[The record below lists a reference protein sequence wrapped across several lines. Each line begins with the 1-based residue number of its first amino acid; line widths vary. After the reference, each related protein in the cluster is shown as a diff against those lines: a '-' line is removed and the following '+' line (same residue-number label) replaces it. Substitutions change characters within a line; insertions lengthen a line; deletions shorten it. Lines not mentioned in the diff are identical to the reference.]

1 MNDIAGRIAIVTG
14 GSKGIGRAIA
24 EALSAE
30 GVHTAICSRHPAEAK
45 EAAAAIAAPGS
56 ARVAGYVC
64 DLRQYS
70 QVRQFISA
78 VVADFGG
85 VDYLINNAGIGIMRP
100 IEELSPDEWHAVIET
115 NLNGVY
121 YCCHEAIPHLKKRGG
136 GFIINI
142 SSLAGTNAF
151 KGGTA
156 YNASKFGLNGFS
168 EALMQDL
175 RYQGIRVSTIMPGSV
190 KTEFGNRRQSPDDDW
205 KTHPEDIA
213 AMVIHLLNH
222 PARSLPSRVE
232 MRPSMPKKS

>member
-1 MNDIAGRIAIVTG
+1 MNDIAGKVAIVTG

-45 EAAAAIAAPGS
+45 AAAAAIAAGGG

-64 DLRQYS
+64 DLRKFV
-70 QVRQFISA
+70 QVRQFVSA
-78 VVADFGG
+78 VVSDFGG
-85 VDYLINNAGIGIMRP
+85 LDYLINNAGIGIMKP
-100 IEELSPDEWHAVIET
+100 IEELHPEEWHAVIET

-121 YCCHEAIPHLKKRGG
+121 YCCHEAIPHLKKRGTG
-136 GFIINI
+136 YIINI
-142 SSLAGTNAF
+142 SSLAAVNAF

-156 YNASKFGLNGFS
+156 YNASKFGLNGFT
-168 EALMQDL
+168 EALMQDV
-175 RYQGIRVSTIMPGSV
+175 RYHGIRVSTIMPGSV
-190 KTEFGNRRQSPDDDW
+190 KTDFGGPRQSAADDW
-205 KTHPEDIA
+205 KIHPEDIA
-213 AMVIHLLNH
+213 ATVIHLLRC